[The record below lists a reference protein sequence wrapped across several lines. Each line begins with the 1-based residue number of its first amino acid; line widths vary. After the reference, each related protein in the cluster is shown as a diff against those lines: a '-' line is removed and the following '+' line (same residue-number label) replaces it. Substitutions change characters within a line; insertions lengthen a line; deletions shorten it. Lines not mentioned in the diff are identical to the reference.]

1 MKIRPF
7 KIQVSDA
14 ELDDLIERDDGTIS
28 VLHKS
33 RTDGII
39 IVNVGEAEKAQ
50 INSEERDLL
59 KEACKLRPDL
69 CLRAP

>member
-50 INSEERDLL
+50 ITRKSEIFS
-59 KEACKLRPDL
+59 KKL
-69 CLRAP
+69 ATFAQIFV